1 MDNVMT
7 VIFRVESEAYQAFTE
22 IQAEQKGENY
32 FVPQMA
38 LVKYEVGSLKTL
50 NEYQSPYVEDGKA
63 FAGGLFGSWLG
74 LLGGPLGM
82 LLGGA
87 YGASVGL
94 LAGSIES
101 EIGASLL
108 EKVCQKLEEGSVAIV
123 ALVREVSEEPLDH
136 ILNKFD
142 ATIMRRDAVF
152 VAEEMA
158 EARLA
163 EADLREQLQ
172 AKLREEKKQ
181 EITEAV
187 QKKHSKLGADFDAF
201 KKKFLKF
208 K

>member
-74 LLGGPLGM
+74 LLGG
-82 LLGGA
+82 A

-101 EIGASLL
+101 ETGASLL

-123 ALVREVSEEPLDH
+123 ALIREVSEEPLDH

-152 VAEEMA
+152 VAEEVA

-172 AKLREEKKQ
+172 AKLRKEKKQ

-187 QKKHSKLGADFDAF
+187 QKKRSKLAADFDAF

-208 K
+208 